1 MHDFLKGLSVE
12 CPYFR
17 AVVLILQWGRGQ
29 RLGTA
34 GTEILKSFGLHAQQS
49 EAKFRPRIQ
58 YKALVSTEPNQD
70 ISTLNSEF
78 HHFISVNG
86 QSYFEMG

>member
-1 MHDFLKGLSVE
+1 MSLFQGSGIDLTMGK
-12 CPYFR
+12 
-17 AVVLILQWGRGQ
+17 RGAKI
-29 RLGTA
+29 RYSRYRNI
-34 GTEILKSFGLHAQQS
+34 EKS

-58 YKALVSTEPNQD
+58 HKALVSTEPNQD
-70 ISTLNSEF
+70 ISTLNSEL